1 MHLAGPT
8 SWIAPLATG
17 HPLGLPQDPRK
28 NQHPQ
33 RVAAVPDGQLSS
45 TFDKGQTPASF
56 WRMIAGKPDPASH
69 VAPPSI
75 MQLEISR
82 LLDDQAQAHIEMET
96 DPQSAGSFTK
106 PHPGSPGQETEQLSD
121 TDVVADLEDQEHTQD
136 SEDSLLLSSVF
147 STLP

>member
-28 NQHPQ
+28 NHPPQ
-33 RVAAVPDGQLSS
+33 RVSAVPDGQLPS

-56 WRMIAGKPDPASH
+56 WRVIAGKPDPASH

-82 LLDDQAQAHIEMET
+82 LLDDQAQAHIEMEA
-96 DPQSAGSFTK
+96 DHQSAGAINK
-106 PHPGSPGQETEQLSD
+106 PHPVSLGQETEQLPI
-121 TDVVADLEDQEHTQD
+121 TDVVADPEDQEHVQG